1 MSVPETPR
9 PVAGPQPAPA
19 SRRGGCLPVLLALLG
34 IVLML
39 PGICSA
45 VFVVAFVGGG
55 GTNPGSIVGIWV
67 FSFLLAAAGIA
78 LIVGAIR
85 RA

>member
-1 MSVPETPR
+1 MSVPETPVR
-9 PVAGPQPAPA
+9 PQPAPP
-19 SRRGGCLPVLLALLG
+19 SRRGGCLSVLLALLG

-39 PGICSA
+39 PGIGSL

-55 GTNPGSIVGIWV
+55 GTNAGSIVGIWL

>member
-1 MSVPETPR
+1 MSVPETP
-9 PVAGPQPAPA
+9 VGPQPAPP
-19 SRRGGCLPVLLALLG
+19 SRQGGCLSVLLALVG

-39 PGICSA
+39 PGVCSL

-55 GTNPGSIVGIWV
+55 GTNPGSIVGIWL
-67 FSFLLAAAGIA
+67 FTFLLAAAGIA

>member
-9 PVAGPQPAPA
+9 PVGPQPAPP
-19 SRRGGCLPVLLALLG
+19 SRRGGCLSVLLALLG

-39 PGICSA
+39 PGVCSL

-55 GTNPGSIVGIWV
+55 ARDPGSIVGIWL

>member
-1 MSVPETPR
+1 
-9 PVAGPQPAPA
+9 
-19 SRRGGCLPVLLALLG
+19 VLLALIG

-45 VFVVAFVGGG
+45 VFMVAFIGGG
-55 GTNPGSIVGIWV
+55 GKDAGSIVGIWM
-67 FSFLLAAAGIA
+67 FTFLLAAAGIA

-85 RA
+85 RP